1 MHLELPYHSRRDELG
16 GVINDEDWA
25 DFTKR
30 LEGII
35 NKVRR
40 KRARIIKRRKRRGKK
55 LMPRSTIF
63 KPVKK
68 EKLDKNPLWKEVFM
82 QESSDDDGSDS
93 EGEEHEL
100 FKEFLKKKGMKT
112 EVKQKTKKDR
122 NLNTA

>member
-1 MHLELPYHSRRDELG
+1 
-16 GVINDEDWA
+16 
-25 DFTKR
+25 
-30 LEGII
+30 
-35 NKVRR
+35 
-40 KRARIIKRRKRRGKK
+40 
-55 LMPRSTIF
+55 MPRATLF

-82 QESSDDDGSDS
+82 QESSDEDGSDS

-100 FKEFLKKKGMKT
+100 FKEFLRKKGMKT